1 MHIYALYM
9 KEGGKEGKRTTSRKR
24 KVFFF
29 IEKSSSKKLNSEPA
43 MAIHAIYVPLQFHTS
58 SLLRI

>member
-29 IEKSSSKKLNSEPA
+29 
-43 MAIHAIYVPLQFHTS
+43 
-58 SLLRI
+58 LLRKAVLKNSTQNRQRPYMQFMYHFSSTQALF

>member
-1 MHIYALYM
+1 MHIYEGRRKRRKEDYFQK
-9 KEGGKEGKRTTSRKR
+9 KEGGY
-24 KVFFF
+24 F